1 MTRRIRRRA
10 LLGSALAAAA
20 IGRAAAQS
28 DWPSRP
34 VRFIVPFPPGQA
46 ADIFARVMAE
56 ELSKRWPQR
65 AVVENRAGGAGAI
78 GMEAIARAAPDGY
91 TMGIGTAGT
100 LGINPSVMSRLPYDA
115 ERDFAAVTNIFTLP
129 LVFVAHPGFEA
140 ATMAEMVALARGAPG
155 RVQYASA
162 GPGTAQHL
170 TAEMLAHR
178 LRLSMVHV
186 PYRGSGPAVADLIA
200 GNVKV
205 MVDSLAS
212 ALPNIQA
219 GRIRALAV
227 TGRARAPQLPQ
238 VPTVAETVSPGFEAL
253 GWSGLVAP
261 AATRPA
267 IIRRVNADAVA
278 ILRDPA
284 VAARMVELGGF
295 PDPGT
300 PEEYARFIAAEI
312 AKWRE
317 VARAADVRLDG

>member
-1 MTRRIRRRA
+1 MTPRFPRRA
-10 LLGSALAAAA
+10 LLGSALAVAA
-20 IGRAAAQS
+20 IRRAAAQS

-46 ADIFARVMAE
+46 ADLFARVMAE

-78 GMEAIARAAPDGY
+78 GMEAVARAAPDGY
-91 TMGIGTAGT
+91 TLGIGTSGT
-100 LGINPSVMSRLPYDA
+100 LGINPSVVSRLPYDA
-115 ERDFAAVTNIFTLP
+115 ERDFAAITNIFTLP
-129 LVFVAHPGFEA
+129 LVFVAHPTFEA
-140 ATMAEMVALARGAPG
+140 ANIADFVALARSAPG

-170 TAEMLAHR
+170 TAAMLAHR
-178 LRLSMVHV
+178 LRLEMVHV
-186 PYRGSGPAVADLIA
+186 PYRGSGPAMADLIA

-227 TGRARAPQLPQ
+227 TGRARAPQLPA

-261 AATRPA
+261 AATPA
-267 IIRRVNADAVA
+267 AVIQRVNADAVA

-284 VAARMVELGGF
+284 IAARMVELGGF